1 MIEEQVSQC
10 PDSGAA
16 FKYKEQNFATLCNK
30 SELFPILQVNICLL
44 FVGGLHNIFGDD
56 FFFLGRS
63 PHNPSQVSLFTLR
76 ASPLHPTKGVQMALW
91 QSQFLGFIKTYP
103 RHHLF
108 PLHHTTSILKKP
120 NIECVGRTILL
131 TCHPCH
137 SHCLSCRHGN
147 ARCKSWKSKEGEE
160 FCGNR
165 KEIPLH
171 KHALHFLGFNCQ
183 KWAKKLSYM
192 KAHSF
197 TLQQQQAY
205 WLWTVLSSLSL
216 ETKWSLIK
224 HDVFNFCDNFE
235 VVRTLNENVVCSGDV
250 HQKVLKL

>member
-1 MIEEQVSQC
+1 MPGLRSCFQIQRT
-10 PDSGAA
+10 
-16 FKYKEQNFATLCNK
+16 KLCNK

-63 PHNPSQVSLFTLR
+63 PHKPSQVPLFILR
-76 ASPLHPTKGVQMALW
+76 ASRLHPTKGVQMALW
-91 QSQFLGFIKTYP
+91 QAQLQASSKPIPVITSFHYTTQLASWKNLLGPHCSGQCQVQHFHSRQAIA
-103 RHHLF
+103 
-108 PLHHTTSILKKP
+108 
-120 NIECVGRTILL
+120 CVGRTIVL
-131 TCHPCH
+131 TCDPCH
-137 SHCLSCRHGN
+137 SHCLSCGHGN
-147 ARCKSWKSKEGEE
+147 ARCKSWKGKEGEE

-183 KWAKKLSYM
+183 KRAKKSSYM

-216 ETKWSLIK
+216 ETK
-224 HDVFNFCDNFE
+224 
-235 VVRTLNENVVCSGDV
+235 
-250 HQKVLKL
+250 